1 MQSQHSTTWPPL
13 TALGKNARTGQLWE
27 KPQGGG
33 RQTRAGGGGSLALN
47 CCPKKNTF
55 NSAPSAQGGPRRMP
69 GKTGLPSLPAKPL
82 SVYNFDSDLH
92 TGTQN
97 EEGARQGERKKKKR
111 SGTPRN
117 KKVHLPITR
126 TVIKGHPP
134 PKKKV
139 TLVDEE
145 SHTNVK
151 SICRAGKSETSR
163 QRGTGCMGV
172 VEGGGGQSFAELPG
186 RSQKTFSESPRLL
199 LLRDA
204 GIRLESKAASG

>member
-1 MQSQHSTTWPPL
+1 
-13 TALGKNARTGQLWE
+13 
-27 KPQGGG
+27 
-33 RQTRAGGGGSLALN
+33 
-47 CCPKKNTF
+47 
-55 NSAPSAQGGPRRMP
+55 MP
-69 GKTGLPSLPAKPL
+69 GKTSLPSLPAKPL

-97 EEGARQGERKKKKR
+97 EEGARQGERKKKKDLA
-111 SGTPRN
+111 
-117 KKVHLPITR
+117 LP
-126 TVIKGHPP
+126 VIKKCISQSHAQSLKDTPP
-134 PKKKV
+134 LQKKV